1 MLTDLSIDDGSF
13 AWKLC
18 MDIVCLSYDGNL
30 ADASLMAAMGAL
42 MCLELPGTQRNE
54 DEIVTTTGEDCGFK
68 YVFV

>member
-1 MLTDLSIDDGSF
+1 
-13 AWKLC
+13 

-68 YVFV
+68 YLFM